1 MKGIMKNENTQ
12 ENHRQIL
19 LNGISQNIGY
29 MELASQLGVSRKEV
43 IREVKTL
50 RRRRDP
56 DLFEAQRAAKVRVDE
71 EKLSTSRKRDER
83 FFRMAGMTIREKSFQ
98 NMVQFYKPEIMSILE
113 SENQE
118 AAISE
123 IPQRVR
129 KILRKYDILTSRSFP
144 EISQR
149 AQDQL

>member
-1 MKGIMKNENTQ
+1 VKGIMKNENRQ
-12 ENHRQIL
+12 ENHRQII

-29 MELASQLGVSRKEV
+29 TELASQLGVSRKEV

-56 DLFEAQRAAKVRVDE
+56 DLFEAQRAAKARVDE
-71 EKLSTSRKRDER
+71 EKLSASRKRDER

-98 NMVQFYKPEIMSILE
+98 NMVQFYKPEITSILE

-129 KILRKYDILTSRSFP
+129 KILRKYEILTSRSFP

>member
-1 MKGIMKNENTQ
+1 MKNESIL
-12 ENHRQIL
+12 ESHRQVIL
-19 LNGISQNIGY
+19 DGISQNLGY
-29 MELASQLGVSRKEV
+29 NELASQLGVSRRKV

-71 EKLSTSRKRDER
+71 EKLSVSRKREER
-83 FFRMAGMTIREKSFQ
+83 FFRMTGMTIQEKSYQ
-98 NMVQFYKPEIMSILE
+98 NMVQFYKPEILSILE

-118 AAISE
+118 AAVSE

-129 KILRKYDILTSRSFP
+129 KILRKYNILTGRSFP
-144 EISQR
+144 EISRR
-149 AQDQL
+149 ARDQLLP

>member
-1 MKGIMKNENTQ
+1 MKNENTQ